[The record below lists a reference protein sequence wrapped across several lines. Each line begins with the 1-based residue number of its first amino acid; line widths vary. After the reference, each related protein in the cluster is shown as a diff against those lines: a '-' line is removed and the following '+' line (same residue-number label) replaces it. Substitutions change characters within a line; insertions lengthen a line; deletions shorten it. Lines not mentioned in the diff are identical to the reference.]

1 MTFRR
6 RLLLACAAAVAAAVA
21 LAAVLAYVV
30 VKDTLRGQIDSS
42 LRRAASVMPTD
53 GAVGVASGGDA
64 FTTPAPGPKGGGEA
78 GGDVVMLQAL
88 EGPVLFSQVFSGQG
102 VPEDPLPGG
111 PGELVSAADLRALA
125 AGTRKDFFSER
136 DYKGGRLRVYAAHAE
151 GGHAIVVARSL
162 TEVQSVL
169 STLRVGLAGVILA
182 GVGLALLLGRLATRA
197 AVKPVAHLT
206 ETAEHVART
215 RDLTRRIATGGD
227 DELSRLATSFNTML
241 EALEHSQRAQRQL
254 VADASHELRT
264 PLTSLRT
271 NLEVLAADGRGL
283 DTLDRERLRADVVGQ
298 LGELIALVSD
308 LVDLA
313 REEEPVVEREEVRLD
328 ELVAAAVERAAR
340 HAPGTRFECE
350 LDPTLVTGVSARLD
364 RAVTNLLDNAA
375 KWSPPGAAIAVRL
388 RNGELSVRDHGPG
401 IDPEDLPFVFDRFY
415 RAPGARGRPGS
426 GLGLAIVRQVAEAH
440 GGGVEASEAAGGGAL
455 LVLRLPAIP
464 VAFVSASS

>member
-30 VKDTLRGQIDSS
+30 VRDTLRGQVDDS
-42 LRRAASVMPTD
+42 LRAVARQAQADAS
-53 GAVGVASGGDA
+53 AGGSFQTQTA
-64 FTTPAPGPKGGGEA
+64 GPGEA
-78 GGDVVMLQAL
+78 GDVLIGQAL
-88 EGPVLFSQVFSGQG
+88 EGPVLYTQIVRGA
-102 VPEDPLPGG
+102 VPPRRAPKGG
-111 PGELVSAADLRALA
+111 PGPLVSDADLRRLT
-125 AGTRKDFFSER
+125 AGARAPFFSDR
-136 DYKGGRLRVYAAHAE
+136 DYQGSRLRIYAAPLA
-151 GGHAIVVARSL
+151 GGGAIIVARPLS
-162 TEVQSVL
+162 EVQSVL
-169 STLRVGLAGVILA
+169 ATLRLGLAGVIAA
-182 GVGLALLLGRLATRA
+182 GVGLALVLGVLATRA
-197 AVKPVAHLT
+197 AVKPVAELT
-206 ETAEHVART
+206 EAAEHVART
-215 RDLTRRIATGGD
+215 RDLTRRIAAGGD
-227 DELSRLATSFNTML
+227 DELSRLAASFNTML

-271 NLEVLAADGRGL
+271 NLEVLAADGRAL
-283 DTLDRERLRADVVGQ
+283 DERDRERLRADVAGQ

-313 REEEPVVEREEVRLD
+313 REEEPALEREEVRFD

-350 LDPTLVTGVSARLD
+350 LDPALVSGVPSRLD

-375 KWSPPGAAIAVRL
+375 KWSPPGTAIDVRL
-388 RNGELSVRDHGPG
+388 RNGELSVRDRGPG
-401 IDPEDLPFVFDRFY
+401 IAPEDLPFVFDRFY

-440 GGGVEASEAAGGGAL
+440 GGGVEAGEAGGGGAL
-455 LVLRLPAIP
+455 LVLRLPATP
-464 VAFVSASS
+464 VPAVSATS

>member
-21 LAAVLAYVV
+21 LAAVLAYWVV
-30 VKDTLRGQIDSS
+30 RDTLRGQVDDS
-42 LRRAASVMPTD
+42 LRAATRSMP
-53 GAVGVASGGDA
+53 VEREGVSTGVPEDVA
-64 FTTPAPGPKGGGEA
+64 GGGRPGA
-78 GGDVVMLQAL
+78 GDEIMLGAL
-88 EGPVLFSQVFSGQG
+88 QGPVLFAQIYSGDG

-111 PGELVSAADLRALA
+111 PGPLVSAADVRALA
-125 AGTRKDFFSER
+125 ARTRAPFFSER
-136 DYKGGRLRVYAAHAE
+136 DYKGVRLRVYAAPLA
-151 GGHAIVVARSL
+151 GGGAIVVARPL

-169 STLRVGLAGVILA
+169 STLRLGLGLVILA

-197 AVKPVAHLT
+197 AVKPVAELT
-206 ETAEHVART
+206 EAAEHVART
-215 RDLTRRIATGGD
+215 RDLTRRIAAGGD
-227 DELSRLATSFNTML
+227 DELSRLAASFNTML
-241 EALEHSQRAQRQL
+241 EALEDSQRAQRQL

-283 DTLDRERLRADVVGQ
+283 SEGDRERLRADVVGQ

-313 REEEPVVEREEVRLD
+313 REEEPAVEREEVRLD

-340 HAPGTRFECE
+340 HAPGARFVCE
-350 LDPTLVTGVSARLD
+350 LEPTLVVGVPARLD
-364 RAVTNLLDNAA
+364 RAVSNLLDNAA
-375 KWSPPGAAIAVRL
+375 KWSPPGGAVDVRL
-388 RNGELSVRDHGPG
+388 RGGELSVRDRGPG
-401 IDPEDLPFVFDRFY
+401 IAAEDLPFVFDRFY

-440 GGGVEASEAAGGGAL
+440 GGGVEARAAPGGGAL
-455 LVLRLPAIP
+455 LIMRLPAVP
-464 VAFVSASS
+464 ALFVSASS

>member
-30 VKDTLRGQIDSS
+30 VHDTLRGQIDDS
-42 LRRAASVMPTD
+42 LRTAVRVMPVD
-53 GAVGVASGGDA
+53 DPSVSGQA
-64 FTTPAPGPKGGGEA
+64 RFESRTAPAPGEQ
-78 GGDVVMLQAL
+78 GDVIMLQAF
-88 EGPVLFSQVFSGQG
+88 EGPVLFTQVYRGG
-102 VPEDPLPGG
+102 AVPEHPVPGG
-111 PGELVSAADLRALA
+111 PGPLVSAADLRALA
-125 AGTRKDFFSER
+125 SGMREPFFTER
-136 DYKGGRLRVYAAHAE
+136 DYNGVPLRVYAS
-151 GGHAIVVARSL
+151 GSGDRAIVVARPL
-162 TEVQSVL
+162 TEMQSIL
-169 STLRVGLAGVILA
+169 GKLRIGLGFVILA

-197 AVKPVAHLT
+197 AVKPVADLT

-215 RDLTRRIATGGD
+215 RDLTSRIAAGGD
-227 DELSRLATSFNTML
+227 DELSRLAASFNTML
-241 EALEHSQRAQRQL
+241 EALEDSQRAQRRL

-271 NLEVLAADGRGL
+271 NLEVLSADGGEL
-283 DTLDRERLRADVVGQ
+283 DERDRAKLRADVVGQ

-313 REEEPVVEREEVRLD
+313 REEEPEREREEVRLD

-340 HAPGTRFECE
+340 HAPGTRFACE
-350 LDPTLVTGVSARLD
+350 LDPTLVVGVPARLD

-375 KWSPPGAAIAVRL
+375 KWSPPGAEIDVAL
-388 RNGELSVRDHGPG
+388 RNGELSVRDRGPG
-401 IDPEDLPFVFDRFY
+401 IAPEDLPFVFDRFY

-440 GGGVEASEAAGGGAL
+440 GGGVEAGPAPDGGAL
-455 LVLRLPAIP
+455 LVLRLP
-464 VAFVSASS
+464 VAAVPAVSSTS